1 MPPGA
6 ATPQS
11 AWPEPRLGLRCPAL
25 TSPWLSGLPWGFPP
39 RPTSGGAGG
48 PESPCRAEQSR
59 AKVEVGGLRSV
70 RPNVHAT
77 QNHRPRVRA
86 LGVNIQPQAA
96 LGLGSTACVCSPP
109 RTSLGAPQLLLCFL
123 RGTHPSIPVFSGW
136 SPVWPISGGQVEAG
150 ERE

>member
-11 AWPEPRLGLRCPAL
+11 AWPEPRPALRCSAL
-25 TSPWLSGLPWGFPP
+25 TSPSVALRAALGGSSETHLGWGRWPWVPV
-39 RPTSGGAGG
+39 
-48 PESPCRAEQSR
+48 QSR
-59 AKVEVGGLRSV
+59 AEVEVRGLRSV
-70 RPNVHAT
+70 RPKVHAT

-109 RTSLGAPQLLLCFL
+109 RTSLGLPNFCSVFCGVL
-123 RGTHPSIPVFSGW
+123 TSVPVFSGGLT
-136 SPVWPISGGQVEAG
+136 SLAYF
-150 ERE
+150 RR

>member
-11 AWPEPRLGLRCPAL
+11 AWPESRPALRCSAL
-25 TSPWLSGLPWGFPP
+25 TSLSVALRAALGGSSETHLGWGRWPWVPV
-39 RPTSGGAGG
+39 
-48 PESPCRAEQSR
+48 QSR
-59 AKVEVGGLRSV
+59 AEGEVRGLRSV

-77 QNHRPRVRA
+77 QNDRPRVQA

-96 LGLGSTACVCSPP
+96 LGLGSKACVCSPL

-123 RGTHPSIPVFSGW
+123 RRTHPRVPVFSGGLT
-136 SPVWPISGGQVEAG
+136 SLAYF
-150 ERE
+150 RR